1 MVVGSSLGEPE
12 LNFIFANVRFG
23 WNGKG

>member
-1 MVVGSSLGEPE
+1 MVVGSSIGEPK